1 MGIGAAAKA
10 GRWADD
16 PFALPN
22 QRGPV
27 LDPPRR
33 TPAPPPDALAA
44 RRWLKTQPKPWA
56 VDLFCGAG
64 GLSLGLARAG
74 FTVVAAAD
82 SDAAAVRTH
91 EANLGPL
98 AFCGD
103 LTDPSP
109 FIKFMRDRGVRRAEL
124 VAGGPPCQPFSRAG
138 SSKIRS
144 LVSGGKREAV
154 DRRAELWRSFIEVVE
169 YLKPS
174 IVLLENVPDM
184 ARWNDGAVLLGVM
197 QGLREA
203 GYEPEAR
210 VLDAFRYGVPQHRAR
225 LFIVGSRSRR
235 FAWPREKRGRPT
247 LRDAIGDLPRVAG
260 GSTRLTLAYNGPSTA
275 FQRAARRGV
284 PRDERALIHDH
295 WTRGVRSDD
304 KEAFRLLKPGG
315 TYKDL
320 PQRLQR
326 YRADIFDD
334 KYKRLSWNELSR
346 TITAHIARDGYWY
359 IHPSQHRTLS
369 IREAARIQTFPDW
382 FRFAGHPTTQF
393 RQIGNAVPPAL
404 AEAVAREAK
413 VAVES
418 RPRRAGASPFASQL
432 MAWHR
437 THRRDFPWREETD
450 AWRILLA
457 ELCLRRTRAE
467 AVAGLYDKL
476 LRHAPTPKAVHGRRD
491 EVLNVLAPLGLRW
504 RAENVIAV
512 ADELVERH
520 EGRVPRNESS
530 LRALTGVGDYVAS
543 AVRCFAFG
551 IPSVL
556 LDANTKRIV
565 GRLTGAANAG
575 AWRMRLEIYRLSGEQ
590 GPDAAFNYALLD
602 FGALVCKPT
611 NPECSTCPFARNC
624 ASAEEG

>member
-1 MGIGAAAKA
+1 
-10 GRWADD
+10 
-16 PFALPN
+16 
-22 QRGPV
+22 V
-27 LDPPRR
+27 
-33 TPAPPPDALAA
+33 
-44 RRWLKTQPKPWA
+44 
-56 VDLFCGAG
+56 FCGAG

-91 EANLGPL
+91 EANLAPL

-103 LTDPSP
+103 LADPSA
-109 FIKFMRDRGVRRAEL
+109 FIDFMLDRGLRRAEL

-138 SSKIRS
+138 SSKIRN

-154 DRRAELWRSFIEVVE
+154 DRRAELWRSFIEVVDH
-169 YLKPS
+169 LQPS

-197 QGLREA
+197 QALREA
-203 GYEPEAR
+203 GYEPQAR

-225 LFIVGSRSRR
+225 LFIVGSRSRP
-235 FAWPREKRGRPT
+235 FAWPREKRARPT
-247 LRDAIGDLPRVAG
+247 LRDAIGDLPRVPG
-260 GSTRLTLAYNGPSTA
+260 GSTRLARAYNGPSTT

-284 PRDERALIHDH
+284 PRHEREVIHDH
-295 WTRGVRSDD
+295 WTRGVRKDD
-304 KEAFRLLKPGG
+304 EEAFQLLRPGG

-320 PQRLQR
+320 PKRLQR

-334 KYKRLSWNELSR
+334 KYKRLSWNDLSR

-359 IHPSQHRTLS
+359 IHPSQNRTLS

-413 VAVES
+413 AAIES
-418 RPRRAGASPFASQL
+418 RARRPRSSGFATQL
-432 MAWHR
+432 MDWHKE
-437 THRRDFPWREETD
+437 HRRDFPWRTETD
-450 AWRILLA
+450 PWRIFLA
-457 ELCLRRTRAE
+457 ELCLRRTRAN
-467 AVAGLYDKL
+467 AVAGLYSKL
-476 LRHAPTPKAVHGRRD
+476 LRLAPTPRAVRRRQD
-491 EVLNVLAPLGLRW
+491 EVRNVLAPLGLRW

-520 EGRVPRNESS
+520 SGRVPSDEAS

-543 AVRCFAFG
+543 AVRCFAYG
-551 IPSVL
+551 VPTVL

-565 GRLTGAANAG
+565 SRLTGASDAG
-575 AWRMRLEIYRLSGEQ
+575 AWRTRLEIYRLAGAG
-590 GPDAAFNYALLD
+590 GPSAEFNYALLD

-611 NPECSTCPFARNC
+611 APDCDSCPFFATCAGARRT
-624 ASAEEG
+624 

>member
-1 MGIGAAAKA
+1 MAAAVTA

-22 QRGPV
+22 QRGPI

-33 TPAPPPDALAA
+33 VEAPPLDGRAA
-44 RRWLKTQPKPWA
+44 ARWLKSQPKPWA

-82 SDAAAVRTH
+82 SDAAALQTH

-98 AFCGD
+98 TFCGD
-103 LTDPSP
+103 LADTSA
-109 FIKFMRDRGVRRAEL
+109 FIQFMDERGLRRAEL

-144 LVSGGKREAV
+144 LVSTGKREPV
-154 DRRAELWRSFIEVVE
+154 DRRAELWRSYIEVVE
-169 YLKPS
+169 HLRPS
-174 IVLLENVPDM
+174 VVLLENVPDM

-197 QGLREA
+197 QALRES
-203 GYEPEAR
+203 GYEPHAR

-225 LFIVGSRSRR
+225 LFIVATRSRP
-235 FAWPREKRGRPT
+235 FTWPREQRRQPT
-247 LRDAIGDLPRVAG
+247 LRDAIGDLPRVPG
-260 GSTRLTLAYNGPSTA
+260 GSTKLSLSYNGPSTA

-284 PRDERALIHDH
+284 PKGERGFIHDH
-295 WTRGVRSDD
+295 WTRGVRADD
-304 KEAFRLLKPGG
+304 EEAFRLLKPGG

-320 PQRLQR
+320 PKRLQR

-334 KYKRLSWNELSR
+334 KYKRLAWDQLSR

-369 IREAARIQTFPDW
+369 IREAARVQTFPDW

-404 AEAVAREAK
+404 AEAVARAAK
-413 VAVES
+413 AAVES
-418 RPRRAGASPFASQL
+418 RPRRAPASEFASEL
-432 MAWHR
+432 MAWHKK
-437 THRRDFPWREETD
+437 HRRDFPWRGERD
-450 AWRILLA
+450 PWRIFLA
-457 ELCLRRTRAE
+457 ELCLRRTRAD
-467 AVAGLYDKL
+467 AVAATYAEL
-476 LRHAPTPKAVHGRRD
+476 LRLAPTPRDVRRRRD
-491 EVLNVLAPLGLRW
+491 QVRKVLAPLGLRW
-504 RAENVIAV
+504 RAENVISV
-512 ADELVERH
+512 ADELLERH
-520 EGRVPRNESS
+520 EGRVPSDEAS

-551 IPSVL
+551 VPTVL

-565 GRLTGAANAG
+565 ARLTGAKNAG
-575 AWRMRLEIYRLSGEQ
+575 AWRTRLEIYRLAGAR
-590 GPDAAFNYALLD
+590 GPDAEFNYALLD

-611 NPECSTCPFARNC
+611 TPDCHQCPFRNTC
-624 ASAEEG
+624 TSAKRE